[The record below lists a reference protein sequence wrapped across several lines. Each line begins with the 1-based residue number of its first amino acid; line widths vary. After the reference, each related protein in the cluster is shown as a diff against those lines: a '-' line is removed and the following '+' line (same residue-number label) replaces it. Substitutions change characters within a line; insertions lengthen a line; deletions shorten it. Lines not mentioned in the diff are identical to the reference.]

1 MCVCVCVCVCVCF
14 HRSSLTTKCPI
25 SLQLLNLP
33 SISPFVQSTS
43 DTQNYCIAGATVAA
57 VALYVDS
64 NATVKTPL
72 GATTSVEDLIQWVD
86 IFSAATKSGDGDDHE
101 ALVEDDHEAE
111 QDADDDNHEA
121 EEEHSLSSII
131 KIPIAGFVSSSSSA
145 SSPSSSAFHAHAYA
159 YSLDV
164 PMWLDAYGAISAPG
178 NMGLLADAADRKA
191 VQAKLKASNES
202 SAAAFVDAL
211 CPFDNACSGN
221 MDKQVNEKYAAAR
234 KVLLQVAVPA
244 VWSDGAW
251 RAVIKHSW
259 TPMGDVPDTEGE
271 RCSGKGDR
279 NPWEP
284 AFGVN
289 GSQPLLSNSPQFD
302 THTCGSPLVQGKGH
316 VHPTVGRYCRK
327 GENIGSG
334 YLHFDTIGAS
344 LLTVFVSATL
354 EGWVGVM
361 YALQDTWGFG
371 FVPVLFFLMI
381 VLFINS
387 FMFQLTLTVVA
398 EKYEDIAAEKEG
410 TLYNTRRTILRTLH
424 ISEGM

>member
-1 MCVCVCVCVCVCF
+1 MCVCVCVCVCLCVF
-14 HRSSLTTKCPI
+14 SQISTDYKVSHLSTNAFLSSHL
-25 SLQLLNLP
+25 
-33 SISPFVQSTS
+33 PFVQSASGTH
-43 DTQNYCIAGATVAA
+43 NYCIAGATVAA
-57 VALYVDS
+57 VALYVDP

-86 IFSAATKSGDGDDHE
+86 IFSAATKSGD
-101 ALVEDDHEAE
+101 DHEAE
-111 QDADDDNHEA
+111 QDTDDDDHEA
-121 EEEHSLSSII
+121 KGKQALSSII
-131 KIPIAGFVSSSSSA
+131 KIPTVGFVSSSSSA
-145 SSPSSSAFHAHAYA
+145 SLPPSFAFHEHAYA

-178 NMGLLADAADRKA
+178 YMGLLADAADRKA
-191 VQAKLKASNES
+191 VQANLKASTES

-221 MDKQVNEKYAAAR
+221 LDKQVNETYAAAR

-259 TPMGDVPDTEGE
+259 TPMGDVPGTEGE

-284 AFGVN
+284 AFGIN
-289 GSQPLLSNSPQFD
+289 GSRTLLSNKPQFD
-302 THTCGSPLVQGKGH
+302 THTCGSPFVQGKGH

-334 YLHFDTIGAS
+334 FLSFDTIGSS
-344 LLTVFVSATL
+344 LLTVFVTATL
-354 EGWVGVM
+354 EGWVDVM

-381 VLFINS
+381 VLFVNS

-410 TLYNTRRTILRTLH
+410 ALDNTRRMILRSLH
-424 ISEGM
+424 ISDGM